1 MSENNEKREIH
12 AFISEEKYKIINKYV
27 NRLDENGEKIFGDQ
41 SKVIEKALE
50 ALDKQFTPENSL
62 QEIWNRARKEL
73 NMVLVGKTT
82 YLSYITGGAP
92 LAQEKNIAIEIIEWY
107 KKKKIEDLSTFEI
120 LDAIKDIW
128 MAANYF
134 HRIEITEEDNGYQF
148 ALYHDFHDEQYSEF
162 WGVYFMSLL
171 KLQKK
176 CSVEIFARNE
186 SLILT
191 VIPPK

>member
-1 MSENNEKREIH
+1 
-12 AFISEEKYKIINKYV
+12 
-27 NRLDENGEKIFGDQ
+27 
-41 SKVIEKALE
+41 
-50 ALDKQFTPENSL
+50 
-62 QEIWNRARKEL
+62 
-73 NMVLVGKTT
+73 MVLVGKTT
-82 YLSYITGGAP
+82 YLSYITGGAS
-92 LAQEKNIAIEIIEWY
+92 LAQEKNIALEIIEWY
-107 KKKKIEDLSTFEI
+107 KKKKIEDLSILEI
-120 LDAIKDIW
+120 LEAIKDIW

-134 HRIEITEEDNGYQF
+134 YRIEITEEDKDNGYQF

-176 CSVEIFARNE
+176 CRVEIFARNE